1 MASGLSKIQGF
12 AAMPSNFTEFTR
24 VLYIFFK
31 ISRRFYLF
39 TISSRTLDT
48 LNKAVSNNMPCLI
61 IHARK
66 LHRVTETIS
75 SIILKL
81 YRPVNTI
88 LAKKESPIA
97 HIRKID
103 RYAEYT
109 ILNLTSL

>member
-48 LNKAVSNNMPCLI
+48 LNKAVSNNMLCLI

-81 YRPVNTI
+81 YRPVNTT
-88 LAKKESPIA
+88 LAKKESLIA
-97 HIRKID
+97 HFRKID

-109 ILNLTSL
+109 ILNLTRL

>member
-66 LHRVTETIS
+66 LHRVTETI
-75 SIILKL
+75 
-81 YRPVNTI
+81 RPVNTI

-97 HIRKID
+97 HFRKID

-109 ILNLTSL
+109 ILNLTRL

>member
-1 MASGLSKIQGF
+1 MS
-12 AAMPSNFTEFTR
+12 SNFTKFQC
-24 VLYIFFK
+24 VLYIFLKF
-31 ISRRFYLF
+31 SRRFYLF
-39 TISSRTLDT
+39 TISSRTLDA
-48 LNKAVSNNMPCLI
+48 LNKAVSNNMVCLI

-97 HIRKID
+97 YFRKID
-103 RYAEYT
+103 CYAEYT
-109 ILNLTSL
+109 IFSFTRL

>member
-48 LNKAVSNNMPCLI
+48 LNKAVSNNMQSI

-97 HIRKID
+97 HFRKID

-109 ILNLTSL
+109 ILNLTRL

>member
-12 AAMPSNFTEFTR
+12 AAMTSNFTEFTR

-48 LNKAVSNNMPCLI
+48 LNKAVSNNMLSI

-97 HIRKID
+97 HFRKID

>member
-12 AAMPSNFTEFTR
+12 AAMTSNFTEFTR

-48 LNKAVSNNMPCLI
+48 LNKAVSNNMLSI

-66 LHRVTETIS
+66 LYRVTETIS

-97 HIRKID
+97 HFQKID
-103 RYAEYT
+103 RYVEYT